1 MIHTKQSEIANNQTV
16 KTVPVGLGDR
26 AYTIYIGPNLL
37 SQAADYVAPFVK
49 DKKTIIISDDIVGP
63 LYAETLSNQLT
74 ALSRDCSTLT
84 VPSGEASKSLS
95 CFADLCNEILNSGID
110 RQTVLIALGGGVIG
124 DLVGYVAASLLR
136 GLDFIQIPTSLLAQV
151 DSSVGGKTGIN
162 AQAGKNLIGAF
173 HQPRLVL
180 ADTSLLNSLSMREM
194 RAGYAEVVK
203 YGLLGDMSFF
213 EWLEAH
219 GADVLARDPEALAY
233 AVAVSC
239 QAKADIVVADETE
252 AGKRALLNLGHT
264 FAHAFEAEAGYD
276 GRLLHGEA
284 VAAGMGTAFEF
295 SASLGLCNG
304 QDVMRVKAHLS
315 ASGLPASRDEL
326 PAGNANAQQLLHHM
340 KKDKKVENA
349 ALTYILVDSIGA
361 AKIHKNVPADTV
373 LAFLEDQKS

>member
-1 MIHTKQSEIANNQTV
+1 MDSAMEHKLTPA
-16 KTVPVGLGDR
+16 KTVPVGLGAR
-26 AYTIYIGPNLL
+26 AYDIHIGPNLL
-37 SQAADYVAPFVK
+37 ANAAQYIGPFIQG
-49 DKKTIIISDDIVGP
+49 KKVIIISDETVGA
-63 LYAETLSNQLT
+63 LYEDTLMRQLDGIW
-74 ALSRDCSTLT
+74 RDGSAMR
-84 VPSGEASKSLS
+84 VPAGEASKSLPQFS
-95 CFADLCNEILNSGID
+95 ALCNQILDSGID

-162 AQAGKNLIGAF
+162 AHAGKNLIGAF

-180 ADTSLLNSLSMREM
+180 ADTSLLDSLSLREM

-203 YGLLGDMSFF
+203 YGLLGDMAFF
-213 EWLEAH
+213 EWLETH
-219 GADVLARDPEALAY
+219 GADVLARDPDALAY
-233 AVAVSC
+233 AVAASC

-284 VAAGMGTAFEF
+284 VAAGMGVAFDF
-295 SASLGLCNG
+295 SAAIGFCNG
-304 QDVMRVKAHLS
+304 QDVMRVKAHLT
-315 ASGLPASRDEL
+315 ACGLPSSRAEL
-326 PAGNANAQQLLHHM
+326 PAGDAGSEQLLRHM

-349 ALTYILVDSIGA
+349 ALTFILVRGIGDA
-361 AKIHKNVPADTV
+361 EIHKNVPADTV
-373 LAFLEDQKS
+373 LAFLEGQA